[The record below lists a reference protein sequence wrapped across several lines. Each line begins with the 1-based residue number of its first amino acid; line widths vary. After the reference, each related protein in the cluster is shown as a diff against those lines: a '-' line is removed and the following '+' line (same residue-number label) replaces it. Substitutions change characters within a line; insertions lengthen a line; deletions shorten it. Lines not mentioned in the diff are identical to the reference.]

1 MSNILIDGNR
11 YDFLDYESE
20 DEFTVCTAHKA
31 GSYDQESL
39 LESSGL
45 LIAP

>member
-1 MSNILIDGNR
+1 MTAEMQVILETPASKVGLHVQD
-11 YDFLDYESE
+11 
-20 DEFTVCTAHKA
+20 
-31 GSYDQESL
+31 SL

>member
-1 MSNILIDGNR
+1 MKDDSRDL
-11 YDFLDYESE
+11 L
-20 DEFTVCTAHKA
+20 AHKA
-31 GSYDQESL
+31 GRYVQESL